1 MSDACPGAGDRPRF
15 ADRVVVITGGASG
28 IGAAAA
34 GLFAEEGALIAIVDR
49 NEPARDE
56 AHERINTYVADVSD
70 ESELEGALTSIER
83 ELGAI
88 DVMHANAA
96 VESTLGCTATTLE
109 HWTRVMAVN
118 ATGTFLACRYALR
131 SMIARGAGGSIVIT
145 ASTRAFVT
153 GPDSCSYS
161 ASKGALVA
169 LMRGLA
175 MEGAPHDVRVNAVLP
190 GAIRTAMLEREAA
203 GSTRSSDEQLNR
215 WAKIHPLGRLGEATD
230 VANAVAFLASDAA
243 AFITGA
249 ALPVDGGMMAAEPGG
264 PPVMY
269 SESFGSAA

>member
-1 MSDACPGAGDRPRF
+1 VARLF
-15 ADRVVVITGGASG
+15 AD
-28 IGAAAA
+28 
-34 GLFAEEGALIAIVDR
+34 EDALVAVVDR
-49 NEPARDE
+49 REPAPGE
-56 AHERINTYVADVSD
+56 AGERIHAYLADVSD
-70 ESELEGALTSIER
+70 ERELEEALRRVESD
-83 ELGAI
+83 LGAI

-96 VESTLGCTATTLE
+96 VESTLGCAATTLE
-109 HWTRVMAVN
+109 HWNRVMAVN

-131 SMIARGAGGSIVIT
+131 SMIARGARGSVVIT
-145 ASTRAFVT
+145 ASTRAFIT

-169 LMRGLA
+169 MMHGLA
-175 MEGAPHDVRVNAVLP
+175 MEGAPHGIRVNAVLP
-190 GAIRTAMLEREAA
+190 GAIHTAMLEREAA
-203 GSTRSSDEQLNR
+203 GSTRASDEQLER
-215 WAKIHPLGRLGEATD
+215 WAKIHPLGRLGEASD

-269 SESFGSAA
+269 SESAGSGA

>member
-1 MSDACPGAGDRPRF
+1 VSVADHPSGGRF
-15 ADRVVVITGGASG
+15 AGRVVAITGGASG
-28 IGAAAA
+28 IGAAVAR
-34 GLFAEEGALIAIVDR
+34 LFAEEDALVAVVDR
-49 NEPARDE
+49 NEPADGE
-56 AHERINTYVADVSD
+56 ADERIHTYLADVSD
-70 ESELEGALTSIER
+70 ESELEDALRSLEQD
-83 ELGAI
+83 LGAI

-96 VESTLGCTATTLE
+96 IESTLECTATTIE
-109 HWTRVMAVN
+109 HWNRVMAVN

-131 SMIARGAGGSIVIT
+131 SMIARGSGGAIVIT
-145 ASTRAFVT
+145 ASTRAFIT

-169 LMRGLA
+169 MMHGLA
-175 MEGAPHDVRVNAVLP
+175 MEGAPHNVRVNAVLP
-190 GAIRTAMLEREAA
+190 GAIHTAMLEREAA
-203 GSTRSSDEQLNR
+203 GSTRSAAEQLQR
-215 WAKIHPLGRLGEATD
+215 WAKIHPLGRLGEASD

-269 SESFGSAA
+269 SESLGSAA

>member
-1 MSDACPGAGDRPRF
+1 MSDAGRPANDGPRF

-34 GLFAEEGALIAIVDR
+34 RLFAQEGARTAIVDR
-49 NEPARDE
+49 DQPADGE
-56 AHERINTYVADVSD
+56 ADERIHTYLADVSN
-70 ESELEGALTSIER
+70 ERELEDALMRIES

-88 DVMHANAA
+88 DVLHANAA
-96 VESTLGCTATTLE
+96 IESTVGCAETTTE
-109 HWTRVMAVN
+109 HWNRVMAVN
-118 ATGTFLACRYALR
+118 ATGTFLACRFALR
-131 SMIARGAGGSIVIT
+131 SMVARGAGGSIVIT
-145 ASTRAFVT
+145 ASTRAFIT
-153 GPDSCSYS
+153 GPDSCAYS

-175 MEGAPHDVRVNAVLP
+175 LEGAPHNVRVNTVLP
-190 GAIRTAMLEREAA
+190 GAIRTAMLEREAG
-203 GSTRSSDEQLNR
+203 GSTRSSEEQLSR
-215 WAKIHPLGRLGEATD
+215 WAKIHPLGRLGEAGD

-249 ALPVDGGMMAAEPGG
+249 ALPVDGGMMASEPGG

-269 SESFGSAA
+269 NESPGSWA